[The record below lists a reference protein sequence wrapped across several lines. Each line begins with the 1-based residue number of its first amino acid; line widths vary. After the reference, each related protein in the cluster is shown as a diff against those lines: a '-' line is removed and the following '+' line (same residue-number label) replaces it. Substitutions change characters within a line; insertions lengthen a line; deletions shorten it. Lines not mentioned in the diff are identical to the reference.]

1 MKVRMDFVTNSSSS
15 SFICVAKV
23 DKDEKL
29 VEYFKEEYGKYGVRL
44 LDSYLTLGKDVK
56 EDKYYNWEEFTDFCY
71 DENIEI
77 EDDTYYLQGRF
88 VNWST
93 EGVEEDD
100 DAWLYDKIPEGY
112 MEEVYRGCA
121 D

>member
-23 DKDEKL
+23 DKNEKL
-29 VEYFKEEYGKYGVRL
+29 VEYFKEVYGKYGIRL
-44 LDSYLTLGKDVK
+44 LDNYLTLGKDIK
-56 EDKYYNWEEFTDFCY
+56 EENDHYDWDWEEFIDFCR

-77 EDDTYYLQGRF
+77 EDDTYYVKGKF

-93 EGVEEDD
+93 EGDEEGD
-100 DAWLYDKIPEGY
+100 DA
-112 MEEVYRGCA
+112 
-121 D
+121 